1 MNDRYDSDPTWST
14 EPPTSATP
22 HVPQMPYA
30 AETPYTPP
38 TPDPSDAPYAAQG
51 PYASEAPYAPET
63 PYPTAY
69 MAAPPFPPAPDSKPS
84 GANHHKRWLIVGGIA
99 TAVAVAGVA
108 IGVSSGNSVTT
119 GSGTS
124 GNSQI
129 AVPPSTGSG
138 GNGSGSGGS
147 GSGGSGSDQN
157 PWGGLFG
164 GLGGLGNGGNGSQ
177 GNGNGGL
184 GGLGNGGNGSQGNGG
199 GLGGGSGNGSGG
211 STGTASSDQQVGVVD
226 IDTVL
231 GYQSARAA
239 GTGMV
244 LTSNGEILTNNH
256 VVRGATSITV
266 TVVSTGKTYKASVVG
281 TDPTEDVA
289 VLQLSGA
296 SGLQTAHLASSN
308 VSVGDAVTAV
318 GNAGGT
324 GGTPSAAPGQVTA
337 LDQTITATDDN
348 GSNAEQ
354 LNGLIETNANV
365 QAGDSGGPLYNDN
378 NQIVGMDTAAG
389 SSSPL
394 QTATE
399 QAYAIPIGT
408 AVKIADQIESG
419 QASSTIHIGNPAFL
433 GIELSNDQFST
444 GSNGAA
450 IAGVVDGAPAAQAGL
465 AAGDVITGVDN
476 TQVSSSTD
484 LSTALASHKAGDSV
498 RISWTDQSGQSHS
511 ANVTLIAG
519 PAD

>member
-30 AETPYTPP
+30 PETPYAPQTPQ
-38 TPDPSDAPYAAQG
+38 TPHPSDAPHAAPG
-51 PYASEAPYAPET
+51 PHASEAPFAPET

-84 GANHHKRWLIVGGIA
+84 GTNHRRRWLIVGGIA

-108 IGVSSGNSVTT
+108 IGVGSGNSVTT
-119 GSGTS
+119 GSGAS
-124 GNSQI
+124 GNSQL
-129 AVPPSTGSG
+129 AVPPSAGSG

-147 GSGGSGSDQN
+147 GSDGSGSDQN

-164 GLGGLGNGGNGSQ
+164 GLGNGGNGSQ
-177 GNGNGGL
+177 GNGNGG
-184 GGLGNGGNGSQGNGG
+184 GYGN
-199 GLGGGSGNGSGG
+199 GGGSGNGSGG
-211 STGTASSDQQVGVVD
+211 STGTASADQQVGVVD

-289 VLQLSGA
+289 VLQLSDA

-378 NQIVGMDTAAG
+378 NQVVGMDTAAG
-389 SSSPL
+389 SSSPI

-408 AVKIADQIESG
+408 ALKIADQIEGG

-433 GIELSNDQFST
+433 GIELSNDQFSA

-450 IAGVVDGAPAAQAGL
+450 IAGVIDGTPAAQAGL